1 VNLPSRE
8 IRIKESLYQAIQD
21 RFGDQFGSV
30 DELVGFVLQ
39 ELLRDDTTT
48 LDESEQQMIR
58 SRLKD
63 LGYL

>member
-1 VNLPSRE
+1 MNFPSRE

-21 RFGDQFGSV
+21 RFGPQFGSV

-39 ELLRDDTTT
+39 ELLRNDTTA

-58 SRLKD
+58 ARLKD